1 MTSNNEDLYKTLGV
15 ERTASAEEIKKA
27 YRALALKYHPDRNP
41 GDAAAEDMFKRV
53 SAAYSVLGDETKRAQ
68 YDRFG
73 SADAAQSAQYGR
85 NAQGQYWGW
94 SQDGQFDEDVFW
106 QWFRSQAEQTH
117 SREYGTGG
125 YYNGYGNYRRRGNT
139 EGSYGG
145 APDEDE
151 KEALRS
157 QLYSKLSQACIS
169 GMIFFFAGWYFP
181 FLSFICFFVMING
194 ILGAVRVLGRL
205 LRK

>member
-1 MTSNNEDLYKTLGV
+1 MTSQNEDLYQTLGV
-15 ERTASAEEIKKA
+15 PRTASAEEIKKA

-41 GDAAAEDMFKRV
+41 GDKAAEDMFKRV

-73 SADAAQSAQYGR
+73 STEESAQYGR

-94 SQDGQFDEDVFW
+94 TSDGQFDEDVFW
-106 QWFRSQAEQTH
+106 QWFRSQAEQTRKR
-117 SREYGTGG
+117 SDGNSGYGE
-125 YYNGYGNYRRRGNT
+125 YYNSGYDKSYGNA
-139 EGSYGG
+139 S
-145 APDEDE
+145 DEDE

-157 QLYSKLSQACIS
+157 ELYSKLSQTFFS
-169 GMIFFFAGWYFP
+169 GMIFLFAGHFFP
-181 FLSFICFFVMING
+181 FISFICFFAMING
-194 ILGAVRVLGRL
+194 ILGAVRALSRL